1 MNVSLHD
8 LLFFDL
14 DSASRLRRVVDRV
27 DDNLSVFLKDK
38 VYSFLVEEIVIEL
51 VCDVWMDAKIRK
63 RPIYFEDKYVKV
75 FRQHIE
81 PTYRMYHL
89 LMVAIRLPDSFAEC
103 NEQEAIK
110 MIADTMISYFTET
123 PLPLKIRKSFDKE
136 RFIADLRTFFDSY
149 KGIDIGSD
157 QGTK

>member
-1 MNVSLHD
+1 ME
-8 LLFFDL
+8 FDL
-14 DSASRLRRVVDRV
+14 GLNGDSHIFQLFGELGKNLFHSMSSFFSQRSYTPGVNHIVVKLYWESTVYIRIYRRPR
-27 DDNLSVFLKDK
+27 
-38 VYSFLVEEIVIEL
+38 YI
-51 VCDVWMDAKIRK
+51 
-63 RPIYFEDKYVKV
+63 EDKYVKV
-75 FRQHIE
+75 FPQYKEKE
-81 PTYRMYHL
+81 PTHHMFHVL
-89 LMVAIRLPDSFAEC
+89 FVEIRLPDSFVGC